1 MNFNEYQK
9 SALKTDK
16 YPNAAYNFIAEDDY
30 SDGVICMLYTL
41 GIVGEA
47 GEVADKIKK
56 IYRDKQG
63 KFDKKDVLSIV
74 KEIGDVM
81 WYCAALSRHLGWE
94 LEDVAKMNIKKLA
107 IRAQNN
113 KIHGS
118 GDDR

>member
-1 MNFNEYQK
+1 MDLNEYQEN
-9 SALKTDK
+9 ALKTDK
-16 YPNAAYNFIAEDDY
+16 YPNASDEFLTEDEY
-30 SDGVICMLYTL
+30 GGVVLGMLYTL
-41 GIVGEA
+41 GLVGEA

-63 KFDKKDVLSIV
+63 QFNDEDIISII

-94 LEDVAKMNIKKLA
+94 LEDVAKMNIEKLT

-118 GDDR
+118 GDNR